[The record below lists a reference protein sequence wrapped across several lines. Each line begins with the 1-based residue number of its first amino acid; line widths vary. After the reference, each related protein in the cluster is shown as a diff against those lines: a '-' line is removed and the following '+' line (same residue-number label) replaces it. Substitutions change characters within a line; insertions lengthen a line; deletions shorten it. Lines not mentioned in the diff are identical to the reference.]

1 MNNLVELGSKT
12 AKNGFKNEQDICDK
26 FINWEN
32 DDEAQ
37 TWLKIMNYDLKEI
50 EYVNAVVLHGYKAD
64 VNVQVQIKLKTA
76 LDTENIQVKLVSNKK
91 GFNQVDK
98 RWLKSYNE
106 LWNIP
111 EKVYIALQHFT
122 GELKPYKTG
131 TRDPRRMFLD
141 EMSLEDKD
149 LIINWFTSNKTL
161 VLSDIIKGRG
171 QFSAEWILV
180 AQKVDNDARWVLKN
194 INEALQHYSDGDV
207 TITPRGSIKIGKVT
221 VQRKGGDNGRDTA
234 NMLQFKLDPTELFE
248 I

>member
-32 DDEAQ
+32 DVEAQ
-37 TWLKIMNYDLKEI
+37 AWLKIMNYDLKEI

-64 VNVQVQIKLKTA
+64 VNVQVQVKLKTA

-180 AQKVDNDARWVLKN
+180 AQKVNNDARWVLKN

-234 NMLQFKLDPTELFE
+234 NMLQFKLAPTELFE